1 MPLPPAK
8 TYRFGSYEANI
19 SEGTLTKA
27 GFRIRLQ
34 EKPFRILALLLERPG
49 QSVTREEIQ
58 RQLWPGD
65 TFVEF
70 DAGLNTAM
78 RKLRAALNDSAD
90 NPTFIETIPRRGYR
104 FLAPITPVDIESG
117 SSRPTEGTTAHPKT
131 EPTGSLEDAGAA
143 EELLLPLRQPQSFFL
158 AHKHALITVVLSLL
172 LLGAALYWLRPLHLR
187 SAEAAKVIPRR
198 SVAVLGFRNLPGHSE
213 QDWMASALA
222 EMLNTELAAG
232 GKLRLISAEDV
243 AHTKRDLQ
251 IENTDTLARG
261 TLARLRATSGAD
273 VVVLGSCTPVE
284 GKEQKRIRVDVRL
297 QDTLTGETI
306 SEDAFT
312 GNQENLFEIA
322 TQAGA
327 HLREKLGTSSV
338 SAEAANQA
346 RAALPTNEE
355 ALRLYA
361 EGRTRLWNFESLAAR
376 DLLVKAEAL
385 DPDSAAIHLSLA
397 DAWYALGYAMTAQE
411 EAKRAFDL
419 SDRLSREEQLY
430 AEGRYREL
438 MRDWAKASEIYRALV
453 KFYPD
458 DLTYGLR
465 LAAAL
470 SADGKAQDSLH
481 VIETLRQLPR
491 PISEDPRID
500 MQEVQTC
507 DHAGNY
513 QCAKSAAANVASKA
527 ERRGS
532 RILLAEAKLW
542 LSQAAIRTDDPA
554 GAMALAEEAQAIFEK
569 AGDTYGTAR
578 ASYRIADLLYRQGQF
593 AQSNAVLEQCLRV
606 FRQIGNDR
614 YAALTLN
621 DIAVGLR
628 NMGEPA
634 KAKEMYEQCLM
645 EQRLIR
651 NRRGIADTLNNLGAL
666 AWHQGDLPEAKRY
679 YEEAI
684 DLYKDLGAQDALA
697 FTQLNMGSVLL
708 DQGDLSGARSLL
720 DLSVASQ
727 RKLGNSSD
735 LAEALH
741 NQAGIMGAQG
751 DIDGAKKVYDE
762 ALAIRMGRGE
772 RSNAAETR
780 LGKAELL
787 LASGSASDSE
797 ALARS
802 ALEEFKKDNGVED
815 ELKALVLLA
824 QVAVQQGKL
833 TEAKATLAQAAKLA
847 GTNQYP
853 DLFMKSDIVGA
864 QVLSAEGRLVSAA
877 RKVRSTMEEARK
889 AGFYVRQ
896 LEATLVL
903 GEIEARSGHKAE
915 AKTLLYSVEKDA
927 RSKGFLLIA
936 NKAAS
941 ERG

>member
-1 MPLPPAK
+1 MPP
-8 TYRFGSYEANI
+8 TNSYRFGSYEANVG
-19 SEGTLTKA
+19 EGTLTKA

-34 EKPFRILALLLERPG
+34 EKPFKILALLLLRPG
-49 QSVTREEIQ
+49 QLVTREEIQ
-58 RQLWPGD
+58 QQLWPGD

-78 RKLRAALNDSAD
+78 RKLRAALSDSAD
-90 NPTFIETIPRRGYR
+90 NPTFIETVPRRGYR
-104 FLAPITPVDIESG
+104 FLVPITVVDTKADRFPS
-117 SSRPTEGTTAHPKT
+117 TETKAAEPRTEEAGTF
-131 EPTGSLEDAGAA
+131 EDAGAA
-143 EELLLPLRQPQSFFL
+143 GGLSLPPQNQQSFFVVR
-158 AHKHALITVVLSLL
+158 KHALIPVALTLL
-172 LLGAALYWLRPLHLR
+172 LLGLALYSFRPLHLQ
-187 SAEAAKVIPRR
+187 SAEAAKVNPRR
-198 SVAVLGFRNLPGHSE
+198 SVAVLGFHNLPGHPDE
-213 QDWMASALA
+213 DWMASAFA

-251 IENTDTLARG
+251 INDADTLARE

-273 VVVLGSCTPVE
+273 VVVLGSYTPVE
-284 GKEQKRIRVDVRL
+284 GKEQKRVRVDVRL
-297 QDTLTGETI
+297 QDTQTGETI

-327 HLREKLGTSSV
+327 HLREKLGTSPV
-338 SAEAANQA
+338 SAEGANQV
-346 RAALPTNEE
+346 RASLPTNAE

-361 EGRTRLWNFESLAAR
+361 EGRTKLWNFESLAAR

-385 DPDSAAIHLSLA
+385 DPNSAAIHLSLA
-397 DAWYALGYAMTAQE
+397 DAWYALGYAVTAQE
-411 EAKRAFDL
+411 EAKRGFDL
-419 SDRLSREEQLY
+419 SSGLSREEQLY

-438 MRDWAKASEIYRALV
+438 TRDWAKASEIYRALT

-458 DLTYGLR
+458 DLSYGLR

-470 SADGKAQDSLH
+470 SADGKAQESLH
-481 VIETLRQLPR
+481 AIEPLRQLPK
-491 PISEDPRID
+491 PISDDPRID
-500 MQEVQTC
+500 IQEAQTC

-513 QCAKSAAANVASKA
+513 QCAKTAAANAASKA

-532 RILLAEAKLW
+532 RIMLAEAKLW
-542 LSQAAIRTDDPA
+542 LSQAATRTDDPG
-554 GAMALAEEAQAIFEK
+554 GAMALAEDAHMIFEK
-569 AGDTYGTAR
+569 EGDTYGTAR
-578 ASYRIADLLYRQGQF
+578 ANYRIADLLYRRGQF
-593 AQSNAVLEQCLRV
+593 AQSNAVLEQCLRD
-606 FRQIGNDR
+606 FRQVGNDR

-634 KAKEMYEQCLM
+634 KAKEMYEQSLM

-697 FTQLNMGSVLL
+697 FTQLNMGNVLL
-708 DQGDLSGARSLL
+708 DQGDLAGARSLL
-720 DLSVASQ
+720 DLSVATQ

-751 DIDGAKKVYDE
+751 EIGGAQKTYDE
-762 ALAIRMGRGE
+762 ALAIRVGRGE
-772 RSNAAETR
+772 LSNAAETR

-787 LASGSASDSE
+787 LASGSASDSQ

-802 ALEEFKKDNGVED
+802 ALEEFKHDQGVED

-833 TEAKATLAQAAKLA
+833 TEAKTTLAQAAKLA
-847 GTNQYP
+847 PANQYP
-853 DLFMKSDIVGA
+853 DLFMKTDIVGA
-864 QVLSAEGRLVSAA
+864 QLLSAEGQNAAAA
-877 RKVRSTMEEARK
+877 RKVRSILEEAQK
-889 AGFYVRQ
+889 TGFFIRQ

-903 GEIEARSGHKAE
+903 AEIKAKSGNRAE
-915 AKTLLYSVEKDA
+915 ANTLFYSVEKDA
-927 RSKGFLLIA
+927 RSKGFLLIVS
-936 NKAAS
+936 KAAS